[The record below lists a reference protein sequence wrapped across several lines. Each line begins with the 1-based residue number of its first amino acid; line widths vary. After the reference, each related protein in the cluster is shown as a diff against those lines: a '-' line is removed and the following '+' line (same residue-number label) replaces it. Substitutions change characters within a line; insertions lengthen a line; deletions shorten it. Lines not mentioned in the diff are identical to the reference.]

1 MELEKER
8 KDNARFFLI
17 DFCGYQ
23 SKPRLLHK
31 KQPYLT
37 STLADMCLKDNNM
50 KNNSK
55 GHHLTT

>member
-23 SKPRLLHK
+23 SKPPFASQKAVLSYLHTGGFV
-31 KQPYLT
+31 P
-37 STLADMCLKDNNM
+37 
-50 KNNSK
+50 
-55 GHHLTT
+55 